1 MHNLR
6 GVTLIELLV
15 AIVILGLIVTSVY
28 TAFNSSRDA
37 WQVGEIMIQRYQN
50 ARGALDIM
58 SREISQA
65 FINEAETIYC
75 VGIDGESSLP
85 LPPPYVKTN
94 AVADSD
100 QFFFVAPIGAASAA
114 TDLYRVGYWL
124 REVPDPTNPALTLV
138 TLQRVYEGPSELFG
152 DRDDDGNDDD
162 DYDNMDDEFD
172 EAYGFYSGTSSQPL
186 TCDNIVTALDFYFC
200 YGTGWTDSDQG
211 APYRN
216 GDWDSRE
223 DYYPP
228 PGGDGID
235 DGLPQAVRIVI
246 VVQDDKALTER
257 TFSTVI
263 YLATAE

>member
-15 AIVILGLIVTSVY
+15 AIVILGIIVTSVY

-37 WQVGEIMIQRYQN
+37 WQVGETMIQKYQN

-65 FINEAETIYC
+65 FINRTGTIYC
-75 VGIDGESSLP
+75 VGIDGESF
-85 LPPPYVKTN
+85 LPPPYVKAN
-94 AVADSD
+94 AATDSD

-114 TDLYRVGYWL
+114 TDLYRVGFWL
-124 REVPDPTNPALTLV
+124 REDPITDAL
-138 TLQRVYEGPSELFG
+138 TLQRVYQGPSELFDG
-152 DRDDDGNDDD
+152 DDDDGDGIN
-162 DYDNMDDEFD
+162 DEFD
-172 EAYGFYSGTSSQPL
+172 EGYQFYSGTATQPL

-200 YGTGWTDSDQG
+200 YGTDWTDSDQG
-211 APYRN
+211 AAYRN
-216 GDWDSRE
+216 GDWDSRL

-228 PGGDGID
+228 PAGTDGIA

-246 VVQDDKALTER
+246 VVQDDKGLTER
-257 TFSTVI
+257 TFSTVV
-263 YLATAE
+263 YLSNAN